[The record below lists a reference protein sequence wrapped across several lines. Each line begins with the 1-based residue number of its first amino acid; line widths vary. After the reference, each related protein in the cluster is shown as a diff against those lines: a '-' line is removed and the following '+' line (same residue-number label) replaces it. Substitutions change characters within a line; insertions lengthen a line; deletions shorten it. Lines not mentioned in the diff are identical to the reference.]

1 MCSSP
6 QAVIM
11 ANPNAKEQYMLE
23 LINRMRSLPDAE
35 YDLLVN
41 STNEDIQSALS
52 YFNVNLDELKSQWNQ
67 LNPAQPLAW
76 SNQLHESAVTH
87 TQLMIDNDQ
96 QSHNLPNEPGLGDRI
111 RNTGYQFTTV
121 AENIYAYGSSVFETH
136 GAFAIDWGNGNNGI
150 QNPPGHRNAI
160 MSNRYREVGIG
171 ILSEDNP
178 STQVGSLLTTQ
189 HFASSQDLAI
199 NNTSWLLGTAFRDV
213 DNDDFYSIGEG
224 LSNITVNISGITDS
238 TYSNSIQ
245 TLDTGGYQALLSPG
259 EYQVEFIRANNTV
272 KTEKVTVNDENVK
285 LDLMIDGETYQLDD
299 GKRDAH
305 YNSGSGDAIVF
316 NTYTVPNEYQ
326 TIDFISVGLS
336 NLGNPSAVFLYQDKD
351 NDKQPDS
358 DEKILEVETKLLDKE
373 GFAHIPINPTQVKNT
388 FFVGAL
394 YENQNNQP
402 TWIPVDNDSSANQS
416 WIAATETGDLDLD
429 DFSSSLLEG
438 KNWLLRASSSDSAI
452 FEEVITTNPPITSID
467 TSENTITKPSD
478 SQTISIGTNLQKT
491 NNIELIDLTTQIGT
505 LQVSVE
511 VTRDANYDNIV
522 GFYAVN
528 NVNGGIQIDDEIINP
543 GDSRYKQAAL
553 ENRITSLD
561 LLRTNNQGEFNGTF
575 EGGSII
581 APFMI
586 TDGTFNDALNDDA
599 EVYFAY
605 QGANTD
611 NFDHIRLID
620 DNTFGFEDLL
630 NGGDQDYNDLI
641 VKIDLSA

>member
-1 MCSSP
+1 
-6 QAVIM
+6 M
-11 ANPNAKEQYMLE
+11 ANPSAKEQYMLE
-23 LINRMRSLPDAE
+23 LINRMRTNPDAE
-35 YDLLVN
+35 YNLLIN

-52 YFNVNLDELKSQWNQ
+52 FFKVDLTQLRSQWDNLQ
-67 LNPAQPLAW
+67 PAQPVAW
-76 SNQLHESAVTH
+76 SNQLHDSAVTH
-87 TQLMIDNDQ
+87 TQLMIDNDE
-96 QSHNLPNEPGLGDRI
+96 QSHNFPKEASLGDRI
-111 RNTGYQFTTV
+111 SNTGYDFTKV
-121 AENIYAYGSSVFETH
+121 AENIYAYGSSVFEAH
-136 GAFAIDWGNGNNGI
+136 GAFAIDWGLDINGI

-160 MSNRYREVGIG
+160 MSDNYREVGIG
-171 ILSEDNP
+171 ILPEDELG
-178 STQVGSLLTTQ
+178 TDVGSLLTTQ
-189 HFASSQDLAI
+189 HFANSQQLATTD
-199 NNTSWLLGTAFRDV
+199 TSWLLGTAFRDL

-224 LSNITVNISGITDS
+224 LSDITVEISGISNSSFS
-238 TYSNSIQ
+238 TSIQ
-245 TLDTGGYQALLSPG
+245 TLQHGGYQTLLSPG
-259 EYQVEFIRANNTV
+259 EYQVEFIRANNTI
-272 KTEKVTVNDENVK
+272 KTEKVTINDENVK
-285 LDLMIDGETYQLDD
+285 LDLIVDGETYQLDN

-305 YNSGSGDAIVF
+305 YSPGNGDAIVF
-316 NTYTVPNEYQ
+316 NTYTLDTQSQ
-326 TIDFISVGLS
+326 TIDFLTVGLS
-336 NLGNPSAVFLYQDKD
+336 NLGNPSTVFLYQDKD

-358 DEKILEVETKLLDKE
+358 DEKILEVDTNLTDTE
-373 GFAHIPINPTQVKNT
+373 GFANIAINPTQVENT

-641 VKIDLSA
+641 VKIDFSA